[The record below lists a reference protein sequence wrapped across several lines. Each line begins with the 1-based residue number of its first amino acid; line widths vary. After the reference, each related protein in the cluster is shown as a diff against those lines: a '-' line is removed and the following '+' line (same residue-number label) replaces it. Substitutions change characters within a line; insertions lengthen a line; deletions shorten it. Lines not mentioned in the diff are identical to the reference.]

1 MIGNLLD
8 NRYQITQELAQG
20 GFGKTYLAQDTK
32 RPGNPDCLV
41 KQLHPQQRDPA
52 SLPKAFEWFEREAKT
67 LENLGKKCDR
77 IPTLLAYF
85 QENGEFYLV
94 QE

>member
-1 MIGNLLD
+1 M
-8 NRYQITQELAQG
+8 
-20 GFGKTYLAQDTK
+20 
-32 RPGNPDCLV
+32 
-41 KQLHPQQRDPA
+41 
-52 SLPKAFEWFEREAKT
+52 FEKEAKA
-67 LENLGKKCDR
+67 LEGLKGKCDR